1 MSRDLRTIIVG
12 NRSEVER
19 VQDLLIKSKS
29 RSDYLGYVSPEPN
42 KNDNHYLGGIQELV
56 GIVDLFGVEE
66 VIFCSKDLPASRIIE
81 WMGKIEANGILFK
94 IVPEESLFIIGS
106 NNKNTPGDFYT
117 IEINLKLAKAFEQQ
131 KKRAFDISL
140 SLLLLVFSPLLMV
153 FIKRPVNLFSNI
165 FRVLIGEKTWV
176 SYANADNIKLL
187 PAIKSGIVSP
197 LDAQPKKNYN
207 PVTIQKI
214 NFLYAKDYSI
224 ERDLLIV
231 LKAIRQVG
239 N

>member
-1 MSRDLRTIIVG
+1 MSRDLKTIIVG

-29 RSDYLGYVSPEPN
+29 RSEYLGYVSPQQN
-42 KNDNHYLGGIQELV
+42 KEDNYYLGDVKELE

-66 VIFCSKDLPASRIIE
+66 VIFCSKDLPASNIIE
-81 WMGKIEANGILFK
+81 WMGKIESKDILFK

-117 IEINLKLAKAFEQQ
+117 IEINLKLSKPFEQQ
-131 KKRAFDISL
+131 KKRAFDIAISFMMFL
-140 SLLLLVFSPLLMV
+140 FSPLLLIFV
-153 FIKRPVNLFSNI
+153 KKPLNLFSNI
-165 FRVLIGEKTWV
+165 FRVLLGELTWV
-176 SYANADNIKLL
+176 SYAKADNIKLL
-187 PAIKSGIVSP
+187 PVLKSGVVSP
-197 LDAQPKKNYN
+197 IDAQPSKHYH
-207 PVTIQKI
+207 PVTIQKL